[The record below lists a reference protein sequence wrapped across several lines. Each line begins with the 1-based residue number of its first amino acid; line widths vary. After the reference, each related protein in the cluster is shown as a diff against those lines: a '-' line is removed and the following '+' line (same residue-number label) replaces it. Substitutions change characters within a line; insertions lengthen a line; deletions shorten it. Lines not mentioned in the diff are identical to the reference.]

1 MVRAMAEQQILVG
14 DTGGTNVRLAIA
26 RVSGGAVSL
35 SEIWKRRGADFK
47 TFDAAIDAFLKDQRP
62 QLSGAA
68 FGFAGPVRDGRIQL
82 LHRDW
87 LVEKEKLKAKLGVPR
102 VVMVNDFVAMARSA
116 PELRGDDLREI
127 SKGEADA
134 QGSLA
139 IGGPGTGFGIG
150 ILRRLI
156 DDRPPITDGWVV
168 VGGEGGHQAFS
179 PQTDIEWK
187 LAEEL
192 RQSVGYVSNEL
203 VASGSGFDE
212 SWEAICHVM
221 GAAPRRLS
229 QQEVIDRAKQGEG
242 VALEFCRIRARCV
255 MTAMGNLALVSNA
268 TGGVFIAGGVS
279 VHLEPWLKE
288 LSALDRFRKRGP
300 RTDLMAP
307 IPIRLIVS
315 QAAPLVGTAKLWLDE
330 QARGWL

>member
-1 MVRAMAEQQILVG
+1 MAEHKILVG
-14 DTGGTNVRLAIA
+14 DAGGTNVRLAIA
-26 RVSGGAVSL
+26 SVSGGTVSL
-35 SEIWKRRGADFK
+35 SAIWKRPGADFA

-68 FGFAGPVRDGRIQL
+68 FGFAGPVKDGRIQL

-87 LVEKEKLKAKLGVPR
+87 LVEKEKLKARLGIGR
-102 VVMVNDFVAMARSA
+102 VVMVNDFFAMARSA
-116 PELRGDDLREI
+116 PELSGDDLREI
-127 SKGEADA
+127 SKGQPDP

-139 IGGPGTGFGIG
+139 IGGPGTGFGIA

-156 DDRPPITDGWVV
+156 DDRPPITDGWIV
-168 VGGEGGHQAFS
+168 VGGEGGHQAYS

-203 VASGSGFDE
+203 VASGSGFDA

-221 GAAPRRLS
+221 GAPPRKLS
-229 QQEVIDRAKQGEG
+229 QQDVIDRAKQGDG

-279 VHLEPWLKE
+279 LRLEPWLKE

-300 RTDLMAP
+300 RTDHVAP

-315 QAAPLVGTAKLWLDE
+315 DAAPLIGAAKLWLDE
-330 QARGWL
+330 DARGWL

>member
-1 MVRAMAEQQILVG
+1 MTVTEILVG
-14 DTGGTNVRLAIA
+14 DAGGTNVRLAVA
-26 RVSGGAVSL
+26 RISGGAVIL
-35 SEIWKRRGADFK
+35 SEIWKRPGADFP
-47 TFDAAIDAFLKDQRP
+47 TFDAAIEAFMKDQRP

-68 FGFAGPVRDGRIQL
+68 FGFAGPVKDGRIQL

-87 LVEKEKLKAKLGVPR
+87 LVEKDKLKAKLDVPR
-102 VVMVNDFVAMARSA
+102 VVMVNDFFAMARSA
-116 PELRGDDLREI
+116 PELSGQDVREI
-127 SKGEADA
+127 SKGEADPA
-134 QGSLA
+134 GSLA
-139 IGGPGTGFGIG
+139 IGGPGTGFGVAV
-150 ILRRLI
+150 LRRLI

-192 RQSVGYVSNEL
+192 RRTAGYVSNET

-212 SWEAICHVM
+212 TWEALCNVM
-221 GAAPRRLS
+221 GAPRRRLG
-229 QQEVIDRAKQGEG
+229 QQEVIDHAKQGDG

-279 VHLEPWLKE
+279 VRLEPWLKE
-288 LSALDRFRKRGP
+288 LSAIDCFRKRGP
-300 RTDLMAP
+300 RSDFVAP

-315 QAAPLVGTAKLWLDE
+315 EAAPLIGAAKLWLDE
-330 QARGWL
+330 QSRGWL

>member
-1 MVRAMAEQQILVG
+1 MVEHQILVG
-14 DTGGTNVRLAIA
+14 DAGGTNVRLAIA
-26 RVSGGAVSL
+26 RVSGRAVSL
-35 SEIWKRRGADFK
+35 SEIWKRPGADFA
-47 TFDAAIDAFLKDQRP
+47 TFDAAIDAFLKDQKP

-87 LVEKEKLKAKLGVPR
+87 LVEKDKLKARLGIPR
-102 VVMVNDFVAMARSA
+102 VVMVNDFFAMARSA
-116 PELRGDDLREI
+116 PELSGADLREI
-127 SKGEADA
+127 AKGEADPH
-134 QGSLA
+134 GSLA
-139 IGGPGTGFGIG
+139 IGGPGTGFGIAV
-150 ILRRLI
+150 LRRLI

-212 SWEAICHVM
+212 TWEALCHVM
-221 GAAPRRLS
+221 GAAPRKVS
-229 QQEVIDRAKQGEG
+229 QQEVIDRAKAGDG

-255 MTAMGNLALVSNA
+255 MTAMGNLALVSYA

-279 VHLEPWLKE
+279 VRLEPWLKE

-300 RTDLMAP
+300 RTELMTSL
-307 IPIRLIVS
+307 PIRLIAS
-315 QAAPLVGTAKLWLDE
+315 EAAPLIGAAKLWLDE
-330 QARGWL
+330 EARGWL